1 MAACWAAHYTTN
13 QPTPPPFCPCHIR
26 PPLPAQPHQCLLPP
40 PSSSSSLP
48 LRTVAP
54 PCIWKGYEIS
64 VGGSWVQGHSNTMYT
79 ELVLPLLPTPSV
91 LLPPLL
97 LILNG
102 SVTSLPLLMSVC
114 PSIGL
119 SLFLKRAAGYT
130 SMIFFGP
137 LASLFRQSYHPN
149 QIKILYRFFLHFYHT

>member
-1 MAACWAAHYTTN
+1 MSDIIVMAACWAAHYTTN

-40 PSSSSSLP
+40 PSSSSLSSP

-79 ELVLPLLPTPSV
+79 EVVGLPPSPTPSV
-91 LLPPLL
+91 LLPLSFLSSQWKCNFPITPLVRL
-97 LILNG
+97 
-102 SVTSLPLLMSVC
+102 SVDWSVII
-114 PSIGL
+114 S
-119 SLFLKRAAGYT
+119 
-130 SMIFFGP
+130 
-137 LASLFRQSYHPN
+137 
-149 QIKILYRFFLHFYHT
+149 